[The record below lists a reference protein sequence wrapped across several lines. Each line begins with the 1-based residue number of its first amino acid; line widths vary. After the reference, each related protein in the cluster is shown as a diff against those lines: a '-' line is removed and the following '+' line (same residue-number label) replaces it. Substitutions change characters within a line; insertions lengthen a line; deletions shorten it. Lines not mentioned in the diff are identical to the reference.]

1 MGEIPGLSGSL
12 PPREAWIE
20 MHEVRLMR
28 REYVSL
34 PPREA
39 WIEIVTTLY
48 KKVSI
53 YVASP
58 AGSVD

>member
-1 MGEIPGLSGSL
+1 MSL

-20 MHEVRLMR
+20 IHFSTSQSDTSIL
-28 REYVSL
+28 SL

-39 WIEIVTTLY
+39 WIEIVAFI
-48 KKVSI
+48 SAFSMAC
-53 YVASP
+53 VASP